1 MNEIYD
7 NDSRFAGLQSF
18 FTKYKTIIL
27 ISLVSFILAFA
38 ITFSMNF
45 IAKNNNEKA
54 ALIFNEWSDF
64 VSKDDEANA
73 QIKFDELITLYKKTG
88 YTKIALL
95 EVATKQASN
104 GDIEG
109 ALAKYSLLID
119 LTDGFKGNKIY
130 NKLARVSSARL
141 LASKEQFDEALAML
155 DKYSTSTT
163 NAYIHELTGDIL
175 VKKEQSSLA
184 KEQYLKA
191 EDLYSDETSK
201 SIVAMKLANLK

>member
-18 FTKYKTIIL
+18 FTKYKTILL
-27 ISLVSFILAFA
+27 ISLVSFLLAFA

-45 IAKNNNEKA
+45 IAKNSNEKA

-73 QIKFDELITLYKKTG
+73 QIKFDELITLYKNTG

-95 EVATKQASN
+95 EVATKQASS

-155 DKYSTSTT
+155 DK
-163 NAYIHELTGDIL
+163 N
-175 VKKEQSSLA
+175 K
-184 KEQYLKA
+184 
-191 EDLYSDETSK
+191 
-201 SIVAMKLANLK
+201 

>member
-18 FTKYKTIIL
+18 FTKYKTILL
-27 ISLVSFILAFA
+27 ISIVSFLLAFA
-38 ITFSMNF
+38 ITFLMNF
-45 IAKNNNEKA
+45 IAKNSNEKA

-104 GDIEG
+104 GDIED

>member
-18 FTKYKTIIL
+18 FTKYKTILL
-27 ISLVSFILAFA
+27 IFLVSFLLAFA

-45 IAKNNNEKA
+45 IAKNSNEKA

>member
-18 FTKYKTIIL
+18 FTKYKTILL

>member
-7 NDSRFAGLQSF
+7 NDSRFVGLQSF
-18 FTKYKTIIL
+18 FTKYKTILL
-27 ISLVSFILAFA
+27 ISFVSFLLAFA

-73 QIKFDELITLYKKTG
+73 QIKFDELISLYKKTG

-155 DKYSTSTT
+155 DKYSASTT

-175 VKKEQSSLA
+175 VKKEQLSLA

-191 EDLYSDETSK
+191 ENLYRNETSK

>member
-7 NDSRFAGLQSF
+7 NDSRFGGLQSF
-18 FTKYKTIIL
+18 FTKYKTILL
-27 ISLVSFILAFA
+27 ISLVSFLLAFA
-38 ITFSMNF
+38 ITFLMNF
-45 IAKNNNEKA
+45 IAKNSNEKA

-109 ALAKYSLLID
+109 ALVKYSLLID

-155 DKYSTSTT
+155 NKYSTSTT

>member
-18 FTKYKTIIL
+18 FTKYKTILL

-155 DKYSTSTT
+155 NKYSTSTT

>member
-18 FTKYKTIIL
+18 FTKYKTILL
-27 ISLVSFILAFA
+27 ISLISFLLAFA

-45 IAKNNNEKA
+45 IAKNSNEKA

-109 ALAKYSLLID
+109 ALVKYSLLID

>member
-18 FTKYKTIIL
+18 FTKYKTILL
-27 ISLVSFILAFA
+27 ISLVSFLLAFA

-175 VKKEQSSLA
+175 VKKEQYLLA

>member
-18 FTKYKTIIL
+18 FTKYKTILL
-27 ISLVSFILAFA
+27 ISLVSFLLAFA
-38 ITFSMNF
+38 ITFLMNF
-45 IAKNNNEKA
+45 IAKNSNEKA